1 MNAVRPEQPAA
12 KQALRDSVKKLRF
25 ALSADEIQEKSR
37 AVTARLLSLLDGAGT
52 VMVYVS
58 KTPEVDTAGLIDAL
72 LARGTRVVV
81 PIIEKE
87 THSLRLSYLED
98 RDVLVESTFHVP
110 EPIGHEI
117 PASPAAL
124 NAVIVP
130 MVGFDR
136 SGNRLGYGA
145 GYYDRFLAECPDIR
159 TIGIAFACQEVGAV
173 PHEPFDRQM
182 DAIITEYETL
192 SCPVPGVCAKLK

>member
-1 MNAVRPEQPAA
+1 MNAVRPEHPAA

-37 AVTARLLSLLDGAGT
+37 AVTSRLLSYLDGAGT

-58 KTPEVDTAGLIDAL
+58 KPPEVDTTGLIDAL

-87 THSLRLSYLED
+87 THTLRLSYLEN
-98 RDVLVESTFHVP
+98 RGMLVESTFHVP

-117 PASPAAL
+117 PASPADLDAI
-124 NAVIVP
+124 VVP

-145 GYYDRFLAECPDIR
+145 GYYDRFLAGCPEIR
-159 TIGIAFACQEVGAV
+159 TVGIAFAGQEVGAV

-182 DAIITEYETL
+182 DAIITECETL
-192 SCPVPGVCAKLK
+192 LCHCGKT

>member
-1 MNAVRPEQPAA
+1 MNSVRPEQPAA
-12 KQALRDSVKKLRF
+12 KQALRDSVKKRRF
-25 ALSADEIQEKSR
+25 ALSPEEIQEKSS
-37 AVTARLLSLLDGAGT
+37 AVTARLLAFLDGTGT

-58 KTPEVDTAGLIDAL
+58 KSPEVDTTGLIDAL

-87 THSLRLSYLED
+87 THSLRLSYLES
-98 RDVLVESTFHVP
+98 RDVLAESTFHVP

-117 PASPAAL
+117 PASPADID
-124 NAVIVP
+124 AVVVP

-145 GYYDRFLAECPDIR
+145 GYYDRFLAGLPDTC
-159 TIGIAFACQEVGAV
+159 TIGIAFACQEIGTV
-173 PHEPFDRQM
+173 PCESFDRQM
-182 DAIITEYETL
+182 DVIMTESETFCH
-192 SCPVPGVCAKLK
+192 STRCHVQKL